1 MSAAA
6 PPPLPLRA
14 LEGAG
19 RAALR
24 GLEALGLGAML
35 LAHSLGWLALG
46 RRRGQ
51 PVRAEPVF
59 AEMMQIG
66 VRAIPIV
73 SLLSATIG
81 VMLAIQGIY
90 QLRRFGAEDQVVL
103 GVAFGMTRE
112 FAPLIT
118 GILVAGRSG
127 SALAARLATMTIHQ
141 EVDALRVMGIHPV
154 RFLVVPSLL
163 AMLLCLPALVIWA
176 DLVSLLAAGLYVA
189 AELGTTLEAYAN
201 QTLDLLAAAD
211 VMHGVWKSLIFAV
224 LVALIGIVDGAA
236 VRGGAEGVGRVTTRA
251 VVHGI
256 TAIVLTD
263 MLFVFATT
271 R

>member
-1 MSAAA
+1 MAAAA

-24 GLEALGLGAML
+24 ALAAIGFGATL
-35 LAHSLGWLALG
+35 LAQALAWLALG

-51 PVRAEPVF
+51 RVRAEPVF

-176 DLVSLLAAGLYVA
+176 DVVSLLAAGLYVA
-189 AELGTTLEAYAN
+189 AELGTTLEAEQVA
-201 QTLDLLAAAD
+201 QQRALARAAAAHDHHDLAAA
-211 VMHGVWKSLIFAV
+211 HLEAHAV
-224 LVALIGIVDGAA
+224 QDLS
-236 VRGGAEGVGRVTTRA
+236 RA
-251 VVHGI
+251 VVGHELAHLDHGVVGGV
-256 TAIVLTD
+256 AREGL
-263 MLFVFATT
+263 
-271 R
+271 RHG